1 MTRAQLE
8 AGRFEGVTTHDAAK
22 RLNVP
27 TPQFGV
33 VADFGKLNPVVG
45 LPPRAFHR
53 ATPPRKTLASVSS
66 AADAMT
72 GAVSRPLGGDGVAE
86 VDDALESVG
95 RRRDPDDERMGE
107 RERERE
113 RRVRRARDR
122 AASGARRSLEGI
134 RARKLARTRA
144 SETERA
150 GTC

>member
-1 MTRAQLE
+1 VQVTRAQLE

-113 RRVRRARDR
+113 RERDVC
-122 AASGARRSLEGI
+122 AV
-134 RARKLARTRA
+134 
-144 SETERA
+144 
-150 GTC
+150 